1 VSYRLEIAAIAKRQ
15 FKKLPDDVQR
25 KLRAK
30 LEDLAS
36 CPRPRG
42 SRKLIG
48 YQDVYRIRAGRYRVL
63 YSVDEEKVIVLIL
76 KLGHRRGVYRR

>member
-1 VSYRLEIAAIAKRQ
+1 MTYRLEIAAIAKRQ
-15 FKKLPDDVQR
+15 FKKLPDDAQG
-25 KLRAK
+25 KLRAAI
-30 LEDLAS
+30 EDLAR

-48 YQDVYRIRAGRYRVL
+48 YQDVYRIRAGRYRVI